1 MILKNSSKLVVR
13 KAEIKDSQKLI
24 NFLISVR
31 RESDYLLATPN
42 DPIPTLEQEEKFIE
56 RFNDSTTAA
65 FFVGF
70 IDDNLI
76 CAGEV
81 SGRRQEK
88 ASHHGS
94 IAMSVL
100 KEHWGIG
107 VGSALLERM
116 IDFAKNMAKLEILH
130 LGVHADNVRGI
141 NLYKRAGFKEI
152 GRFPNYFKIDGKY
165 YDEILMNLYF

>member
-1 MILKNSSKLVVR
+1 MNLKNGSKLIVR
-13 KAEIKDSQKLI
+13 KAEKKDAQKLI
-24 NFLISVR
+24 NFLVTVR
-31 RESDYLLATPN
+31 SESNYLLGTPN

-56 RFNDSTTAA
+56 RFSDSATSA

-70 IDDNLI
+70 IGDDLI

-81 SGRRQEK
+81 SGSRQER
-88 ASHHGS
+88 ASHHGG
-94 IAMSVL
+94 IAISVL

-116 IDFAKNMAKLEILH
+116 IDFAKNTAKLEILH
-130 LGVHADNVRGI
+130 LGVHTDNERGI
-141 NLYKRAGFKEI
+141 NLYKKVGFKEI
-152 GRFPNYFKIDGKY
+152 GRFPKFFKIDGEY

>member
-1 MILKNSSKLVVR
+1 MNLKNGSKLVVR
-13 KAEIKDSQKLI
+13 KADKKDAQKLI
-24 NFLISVR
+24 DFLVVVR
-31 RESDYLLATPN
+31 SESNYLLGTPN

-56 RFNDSTTAA
+56 RFKDSTTAA

-70 IDDNLI
+70 IDDDLI

-81 SGRRQEK
+81 SGKRQEK
-88 ASHHGS
+88 ASHHGG

-100 KEHWGIG
+100 KEYWGIG
-107 VGSALLERM
+107 VGSALLEQM
-116 IDFAKNMAKLEILH
+116 IDFAKNTAKLEILH
-130 LGVHADNVRGI
+130 LGVHADNARGI

-152 GRFPNYFKIDGKY
+152 GRFPKFFKIDGAY